1 MILAVHVSHDP
12 NSIEPGR
19 SKIQWE
25 DLETLETF
33 IEKAFP
39 KVRADSDVAPL
50 KPSKLRAMYFQ
61 THANIQLRWTEH
73 LYDHLQLSTSENS
86 KFLKVFQLPCMLEA
100 ALEVLKHSET
110 NSPVRRPDVSA
121 NNDKEHEQDKTKANC
136 DENTGV
142 SYSHDFL
149 FETLMT
155 LQLLFPAQD
164 RKKLKG
170 KPIRKATWVHFILT
184 RQKLDS
190 HLSSMFVP
198 EGKYQRPLTNRRE
211 LYERYPHWGLRLH
224 MLLEE
229 VEDPTPLSWMG
240 RWSERRKAAR
250 YSFWVTFA
258 AFVIAIVFGL
268 VATILGV
275 VQVWISY
282 CQWQGEEG
290 GSVCK
295 LHGSTTNGGM
305 KNNTSS

>member
-1 MILAVHVSHDP
+1 MFWMSH
-12 NSIEPGR
+12 
-19 SKIQWE
+19 KIQWE
-25 DLETLETF
+25 NLETLENF

-39 KVRADSDVAPL
+39 QVRADSDITPI
-50 KPSKLRAMYFQ
+50 KPSKLRAMYFE
-61 THANIQLRWTEH
+61 THANIQLQWTEH
-73 LYDHLQLSTSENS
+73 LYDHLQLLTSENS
-86 KFLKVFQLPCMLEA
+86 KFFKVFQLPCMLEA
-100 ALEVLKHSET
+100 ALEVLKHSEI
-110 NSPVRRPDVSA
+110 NSIAQRPEASA
-121 NNDKEHEQDKTKANC
+121 NNDKEHEQDKMKGNC

-142 SYSHDFL
+142 TYSHDFL
-149 FETLMT
+149 FGTLMT
-155 LQLLFPAQD
+155 LQLLFPARD

-170 KPIRKATWVHFILT
+170 KPIRKATWVPGLFHFMLN

-190 HLSSMFVP
+190 HLSSTFVP

-258 AFVIAIVFGL
+258 AFVIAMVFGL
-268 VATILGV
+268 VATILGA

-290 GSVCK
+290 GSVYK
-295 LHGSTTNGGM
+295 LHGSTTNVGM
-305 KNNTSS
+305 KNDTSS